1 MSFFCVCLS
10 VRFKHD
16 DGTCTSS
23 LASGGTSAIRKWM
36 AVGAE
41 SGAVSLYNNF
51 STSDSDNGS
60 GSARDG
66 LWGFTKQ
73 RTVLNLTTK
82 ITTMAFHPS
91 AEIAAIASDQV
102 RQSLRE

>member
-1 MSFFCVCLS
+1 MQTSPITTIPT
-10 VRFKHD
+10 RFKHD

-23 LASGGTSAIRKWM
+23 LASGGVSASRKWI

-51 STSDSDNGS
+51 SDQDSQNDCS
-60 GSARDG
+60 SM
-66 LWGFTKQ
+66 WGFRKQ
-73 RTVLNLTTK
+73 RSVLNLTTK

-91 AEIAAIASDQV
+91 AEIVAIASDQV
-102 RQSLRE
+102 SQ